1 MSTSATQQ
9 FDGNTIEE
17 ALGAAVASMGE
28 DLEIVD
34 AQRVRRRRRFG
45 VRREERFEVIAA
57 PRSSPAE
64 FEDVL
69 RRMVDRVDDRE
80 RAHEVDLRGARAEA
94 TVDLRAPRGGVD
106 LADSDMSWWEGAE
119 FVVPELPAQPPTVE
133 HREIEIDVRTPRT
146 ALDDELFGT
155 EPGPSRDAAPRRP
168 AHAAPAHAAPVH
180 AAPVQDP
187 TVFEP
192 TMARL
197 QAMSDSVDASDRE
210 QLPAPSSFA
219 VDERARRV
227 PESAPQR
234 VAESAVATTG
244 ATTGATSWS
253 LEALADLGLAPLVLE
268 RVAARNP
275 RGDLDWVAA
284 LAAAIEDIAAAID
297 PHASN
302 VELTGHGRH
311 AAVDLI
317 GGLCRGMRV
326 GHLVIDGIRI
336 EATPVELALGVR
348 ACLQA

>member
-17 ALGAAVASMGE
+17 ALGAAVASMGD

-34 AQRVRRRRRFG
+34 AQRVRRRRRLG

-80 RAHEVDLRGARAEA
+80 RAHEVDLRGGRADA

-106 LADSDMSWWEGAE
+106 LADSDLSWWEDAE
-119 FVVPELPAQPPTVE
+119 FVVPEPSVRAPMAEVE
-133 HREIEIDVRTPRT
+133 HRELEIDVRTPRT
-146 ALDDELFGT
+146 ALDDELFGPET
-155 EPGPSRDAAPRRP
+155 GPGSDAETTPYP
-168 AHAAPAHAAPVH
+168 AAPASPAQDAAVFESTMVRMQTMSRPADVPDREEMPAPV
-180 AAPVQDP
+180 V
-187 TVFEP
+187 TIG
-192 TMARL
+192 
-197 QAMSDSVDASDRE
+197 
-210 QLPAPSSFA
+210 
-219 VDERARRV
+219 
-227 PESAPQR
+227 
-234 VAESAVATTG
+234 G
-244 ATTGATSWS
+244 ATGWS

-275 RGDLDWVAA
+275 RADLDWVAA
-284 LAAAIEDIAAAID
+284 LAGAIEDIAAAID
-297 PHASN
+297 PHGSN

-326 GHLVIDGIRI
+326 GHLVIDGVRI

>member
-9 FDGNTIEE
+9 FDGTTIEE
-17 ALGAAVASMGE
+17 ALGAAVASMGD

-80 RAHEVDLRGARAEA
+80 RAHEVDLRGARADA
-94 TVDLRAPRGGVD
+94 TVDLRTPRGGVD
-106 LADSDMSWWEGAE
+106 LADSDLSWWEGAE
-119 FVVPELPAQPPTVE
+119 FVVPELPVQAPTVE
-133 HREIEIDVRTPRT
+133 HHELEIDVRTPRT
-146 ALDDELFGT
+146 ALDDELFGP
-155 EPGPSRDAAPRRP
+155 EPAPRMPAVASSPAEHAGPEHRPVAQVVPQAVAPDPVHDEVVIDELVLDEPVYAKPPAHGRP
-168 AHAAPAHAAPVH
+168 AHGRTGPA
-180 AAPVQDP
+180 
-187 TVFEP
+187 E
-192 TMARL
+192 RL
-197 QAMSDSVDASDRE
+197 
-210 QLPAPSSFA
+210 SS
-219 VDERARRV
+219 R
-227 PESAPQR
+227 SATP
-234 VAESAVATTG
+234 AVASG
-244 ATTGATSWS
+244 AAIGWS
-253 LEALADLGLAPLVLE
+253 MEALSDLGLAPLVLE
-268 RVAARNP
+268 RVAARDP
-275 RGDLDWVAA
+275 RADLDWVAA

-326 GHLVIDGIRI
+326 GHLVVDGVRI